1 MNLLEGKK
9 EMIAK
14 YPAEYIFAMTGL
26 TGIGFFCLLIC
37 AVIAPPEEK
46 AEIISLILVISV
58 ILLILTIGF
67 KRYKIILSRDKIAE
81 VPILGKKKQIK
92 FEEIESVKIRRS
104 KAIVVLSK
112 KRKIYIDPAVTEYKQ
127 IFSILS
133 SEGFIRAISSYL

>member
-1 MNLLEGKK
+1 M
-9 EMIAK
+9 
-14 YPAEYIFAMTGL
+14 
-26 TGIGFFCLLIC
+26 LIC